1 MFLIQN
7 YEIQLKY
14 YTENDIMIP
23 RGVIALELKNI
34 TVTEIGNVV
43 TVFSDKGS
51 RDNMINRKTYGL
63 SLCKEGQITYI
74 QNGVEYVSN
83 KECAVILPKGGT
95 YLIKRDKPGI
105 FPVINFECLEFLCD
119 TVTVI
124 RVQNADELIADYERM
139 KKLFCFGEG
148 RAQIFSIFYGI
159 LHKLSSDNIPREL
172 TSAMRSI
179 NTDFCDPALT
189 NATLAAEC
197 NISEVYFRKLFTK
210 HFGISP
216 KQFIIEMRIQKAKEL
231 LREGALSVI
240 SISERCGFSN
250 PYHFSRL
257 FKEHTGITPSEYR
270 KANLS
275 YQI

>member
-1 MFLIQN
+1 
-7 YEIQLKY
+7 
-14 YTENDIMIP
+14 MIP

-34 TVTEIGNVV
+34 TVTEIRNVV
-43 TVFSDKGS
+43 TVFSEKGS
-51 RDNMINRKTYGL
+51 RDKMINRKTYGL

-139 KKLFCFGEG
+139 KKLFCFGED

-179 NTDFCDPALT
+179 NSDFCDPALT

-197 NISEVYFRKLFTK
+197 TISEVYFRKLFRE
-210 HFGISP
+210 HYGQSP
-216 KQFIIEMRIQKAKEL
+216 KQYILQARIRHAKHL
-231 LREGALSVI
+231 LREQSATVTTVA
-240 SISERCGFSN
+240 EACGFSSV
-250 PYHFSRL
+250 YHFCRA
-257 FKEHTGITPSEYR
+257 FKQQTGMTPTEYESQ
-270 KANLS
+270 KE
-275 YQI
+275 